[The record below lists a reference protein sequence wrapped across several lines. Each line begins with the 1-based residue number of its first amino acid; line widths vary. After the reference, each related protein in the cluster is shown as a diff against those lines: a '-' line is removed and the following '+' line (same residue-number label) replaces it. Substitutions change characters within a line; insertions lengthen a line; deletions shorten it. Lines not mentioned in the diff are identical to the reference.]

1 MEIDDISDNSYDN
14 ESLNLMTLEQLSK
27 KRDDKINSIKNIEK

>member
-14 ESLNLMTLEQLSK
+14 ESLKLMTLEQLSK